1 LAAVRWAKTST
12 VTFAKVE
19 RRMINSPFTTNGRFP
34 LGLLPQCPQY
44 LVEFASKLQQI

>member
-1 LAAVRWAKTST
+1 LAAALWAKTST
-12 VTFAKVE
+12 VTFAKVDQ
-19 RRMINSPFTTNGRFP
+19 RVINSPLTTNGRFP